1 MTPYRIFAGSLATL
15 AFAGAPP
22 ASAEP
27 IKMVVQMIDGQGVK
41 SFINIL
47 RGGQQLRKVDVSES
61 GQAIADGFKCAD
73 QLTYRVGF
81 NSARYYVTVN
91 DLSCQSRT
99 VTFKVKRST

>member
-1 MTPYRIFAGSLATL
+1 MTPSRTIAGSLALL
-15 AFAGAPP
+15 ALASAAPV
-22 ASAEP
+22 SAEP

-47 RGGQQLRKVDVSES
+47 RGGQQIRKVDVSET

-91 DLSCQSRT
+91 DVSCQSRT